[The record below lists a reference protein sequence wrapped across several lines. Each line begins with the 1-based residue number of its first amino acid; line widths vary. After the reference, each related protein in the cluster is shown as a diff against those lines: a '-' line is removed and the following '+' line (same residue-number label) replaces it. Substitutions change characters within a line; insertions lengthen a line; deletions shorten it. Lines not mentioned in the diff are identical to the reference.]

1 MDSGRGNGGGKRTGG
16 NAPVTAYAMGEYV
29 DRLSK
34 GANHGEAAAAA
45 GHSTRAFQR
54 LRKRDSAFAAAC
66 DEALLRSSGKRFVRG
81 SNGRK
86 LQLRRGRHTEFTLD
100 RQVIF
105 LGHFAGTG
113 NVAEAADMAGVCE
126 NTIDKHRRRD
136 PDFNRIFLETLDQV
150 YVKLEADLV
159 ARRVAAQRQ
168 LRDIEPTGELD
179 PEFDR
184 AMKLLQRWDR
194 RQGPPDSRA
203 FGDGARKRWEF
214 CEALALLEKKLR
226 NMGYPIE
233 PLPPGHERPDDP
245 LPLPPSGLRSDG
257 KPGSEGEEGE

>member
-1 MDSGRGNGGGKRTGG
+1 MDSGRGNKGGGRTGG
-16 NAPVTAYAMGEYV
+16 NAPVTAYEMGEYV

-34 GANHGEAAAAA
+34 GANRAEAAA
-45 GHSTRAFQR
+45 GHSRRTFER

-66 DEALLRSSGKRFVRG
+66 DEALMRSSGKRFVRG

-86 LQLRRGRHTEFTLD
+86 LQLRRGRRTEFTPD
-100 RQVIF
+100 RQATF

-136 PDFNRIFLETLDQV
+136 PDFNRHFLETLDRV
-150 YVKLEADLV
+150 YVKLEADLL
-159 ARRVAAQRQ
+159 ARRVAAAQRQ

-203 FGDGARKRWEF
+203 FGDGARQRWEF
-214 CEALALLEKKLR
+214 GEALALLEKKLR
-226 NMGYPIE
+226 NMGYPID
-233 PLPPGHERPDDP
+233 PLPPGHERPDDQ
-245 LPLPPSGLRSDG
+245 LPLPPSGPPSEG
-257 KPGSEGEEGE
+257 SPGREGEEGE